1 MVQVVKDNL
10 DKITILL
17 SRITYLKNYILT
29 VEMKLNQK
37 TENHVRIY
45 IIVYIISDNGTLVK
59 INE

>member
-29 VEMKLNQK
+29 VEMKLYQK
-37 TENHVRIY
+37 TENHVSFY

>member
-17 SRITYLKNYILT
+17 SRITYLKNNILT

-37 TENHVRIY
+37 N
-45 IIVYIISDNGTLVK
+45 
-59 INE
+59 